1 MNTLPAPLTP
11 TDCDLRDFP
20 FMPLDVVRLRDSDFA
35 AITEAEGFRAGL
47 LLWCASWHQVP
58 AASLPDDDVVLARLA
73 GFGRIVKAWQKVRT
87 DALHGWVRCSD
98 GRLYH
103 PVIAGKA
110 RDAWLSKLQQRWKTE
125 CARLKK
131 ECQRKQQPYKPPGFE
146 AWLARG
152 QLVFVPG
159 DRPELSPGQ
168 PPPVPDALPDEESGQ
183 DAAVPD
189 VSLGKPPPRD
199 RDRDRENTTQ
209 EANAS
214 FVVDAQHASGGEP
227 VPEDITPCRQT
238 VARASSLGLDMALEQ
253 ERFVAYYR
261 ASGLLLRDRSAWV
274 AKLRLW
280 VLNQHQYNTDRHRVT
295 QARVDAAQRATPPP
309 DARSAAA
316 DTLGVGSQY
325 LATQPPEPPHAIEP

>member
-1 MNTLPAPLTP
+1 MNALPAPLTP
-11 TDCDLRDFP
+11 ADCDLRDFP

-73 GFGRIVKAWQKVRT
+73 GFGRIVKAWQKLRA

-103 PVIAGKA
+103 PVVAEKA
-110 RDAWLSKLQQRWKTE
+110 RDAWQSKLLQRWKTE

-131 ECQRKQQPYKPPGFE
+131 ECQRKQQAYQPPTFE
-146 AWLARG
+146 AWLSQGQAEIVPRDKPDLSRG
-152 QLVFVPG
+152 QSG
-159 DRPELSPGQ
+159 T
-168 PPPVPDALPDEESGQ
+168 VPDVSPHDDSGQ

-199 RDRDRENTTQ
+199 RDRENTTQ

-214 FVVDAQHASGGEP
+214 FVVDTRDAPDGEP
-227 VPEDITPCRQT
+227 VPEDIAPCRQT
-238 VARASSLGLDMALEQ
+238 VAQARSLGLDMALER

-261 ASGLLLRDRSAWV
+261 ANGLRLRNRAAWV

-280 VLNQHQYNTDRHRVT
+280 VLNQHQFNADRDRVT

-325 LATQPPEPPHAIEP
+325 LAAQTPEPPHALDP